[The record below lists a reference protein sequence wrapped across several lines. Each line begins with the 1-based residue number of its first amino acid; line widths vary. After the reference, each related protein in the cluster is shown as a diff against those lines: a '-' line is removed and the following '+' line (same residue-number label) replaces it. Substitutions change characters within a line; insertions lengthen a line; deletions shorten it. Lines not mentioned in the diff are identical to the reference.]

1 MTQVTHRYPRV
12 QVKDITAS
20 VAAMGTTIT
29 TRMAEIQKD
38 IDTAHIKGMIYIF
51 HATRNL
57 HADYTEDEFDMLAN
71 ELRTKEDV
79 DIFEFLYTQHL
90 LTDTEWT
97 KVINSN
103 VVSYARNES
112 RSLCEAI
119 MSKISDDDDEDAESE
134 SGSESG
140 SDPSPSL
147 GLRPRSAMMPSAMMP
162 SHQLRIR
169 YRSSLVV
176 CDIVSG
182 P

>member
-1 MTQVTHRYPRV
+1 MTHRYPRV

-90 LTDTEWT
+90 LTDKAWT
-97 KVINSN
+97 KVINGN
-103 VVSYARNES
+103 IVLYARNES

-119 MSKISDDDDEDAESE
+119 MSKISDEDEDSDSESGSVPGSESE
-134 SGSESG
+134 SGSQAEECNDAECDHAESPAQ
-140 SDPSPSL
+140 D
-147 GLRPRSAMMPSAMMP
+147 
-162 SHQLRIR
+162 
-169 YRSSLVV
+169 
-176 CDIVSG
+176 
-182 P
+182 

>member
-1 MTQVTHRYPRV
+1 MTHRYPRV

-51 HATRNL
+51 HATRNS
-57 HADYTEDEFDMLAN
+57 HAEYTEDEIDMLAN

-97 KVINSN
+97 EVLNVN

-112 RSLCEAI
+112 RSLAEAI
-119 MSKISDDDDEDAESE
+119 MSKISDDDEDSESESE
-134 SGSESG
+134 SGSESRSKSESG
-140 SDPSPSL
+140 SQAEECNDAESP
-147 GLRPRSAMMPSAMMP
+147 A
-162 SHQLRIR
+162 Q
-169 YRSSLVV
+169 
-176 CDIVSG
+176 D
-182 P
+182 